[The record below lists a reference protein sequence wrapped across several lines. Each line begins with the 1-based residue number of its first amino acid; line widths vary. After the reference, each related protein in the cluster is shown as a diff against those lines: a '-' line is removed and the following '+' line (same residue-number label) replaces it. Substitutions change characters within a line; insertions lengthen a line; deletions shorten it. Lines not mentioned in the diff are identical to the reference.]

1 MNRVRATC
9 AAARQMS
16 ENKVWKVAANM
27 EQIRT
32 QLEQEL
38 FKLSDEGWSYVLAEV
53 GEQPTAADIKRFVL
67 EVRAP
72 SHSILTEY

>member
-1 MNRVRATC
+1 VLQRVRCPKIKFGKLLRILAP
-9 AAARQMS
+9 A
-16 ENKVWKVAANM
+16 M
-27 EQIRT
+27 EQVRT

-67 EVRAP
+67 EVCAP
-72 SHSILTEY
+72 SHSILADY